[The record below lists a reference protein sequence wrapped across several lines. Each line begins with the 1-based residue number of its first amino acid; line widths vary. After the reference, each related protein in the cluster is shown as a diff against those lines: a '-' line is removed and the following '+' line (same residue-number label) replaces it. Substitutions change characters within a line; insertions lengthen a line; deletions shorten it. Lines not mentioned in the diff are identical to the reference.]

1 MVVNCFEC
9 GHGSDRYSSN
19 RDWNDR
25 SGGIRRSTSLRE
37 NGEVTIGNEYLER
50 KFSTSDN
57 KLATTELDNKRA
69 DLTFTPA
76 QGSEEFIIKLRQDGT
91 TKLDGEL
98 DRTNWTVTASDQ
110 YNNEVGAKDYP
121 GANVID
127 GDASTIWHS
136 KYSPDQPYPHSLTFD
151 MKSEQEIA
159 AFSYQPR
166 QDSSTNGD
174 IKGYKLYVGNSET
187 DLKVMQTLRQKVILL
202 TMTEK
207 RSISI

>member
-1 MVVNCFEC
+1 M
-9 GHGSDRYSSN
+9 
-19 RDWNDR
+19 
-25 SGGIRRSTSLRE
+25 
-37 NGEVTIGNEYLER
+37 
-50 KFSTSDN
+50 
-57 KLATTELDNKRA
+57 
-69 DLTFTPA
+69 
-76 QGSEEFIIKLRQDGT
+76 
-91 TKLDGEL
+91 
-98 DRTNWTVTASDQ
+98 
-110 YNNEVGAKDYP
+110 GAKDGP

-187 DLKVMQTLRQKVILL
+187 DLESDANLAAEGDFTYNDRL
-202 TMTEK
+202 
-207 RSISI
+207 

>member
-1 MVVNCFEC
+1 MKKKEKQWLSIALSAAMVVT
-9 GHGSDRYSSN
+9 
-19 RDWNDR
+19 
-25 SGGIRRSTSLRE
+25 GIPATGIGMTVQAATGEAQVSVK

-110 YNNEVGAKDYP
+110 YNNEVGAKDGP

-127 GDASTIWHS
+127 GDASTRANRKLPHFLISHARTVPQTVISKDINCMWETVKQIW
-136 KYSPDQPYPHSLTFD
+136 
-151 MKSEQEIA
+151 
-159 AFSYQPR
+159 
-166 QDSSTNGD
+166 
-174 IKGYKLYVGNSET
+174 
-187 DLKVMQTLRQKVILL
+187 KVMQTLRQKVILL

-207 RSISI
+207 RFISI